1 MQGIVEIRKTS
12 IKHLFERINFQK
24 WSPDLMLNLDLSNLF
39 LHQNTSSWWWLD
51 QEINKFYP
59 FTQFDSHQANLE
71 QIIST
76 PATKNKDTGRQ
87 SWRQWVL
94 HILITKT
101 SSNSQLPA
109 ISLFV
114 ASALKIFL
122 SDFHDTFSL
131 LQCRRQLLFKC
142 LHKMWRSS
150 RRKDERQS
158 CNYFAMILHQLVT

>member
-1 MQGIVEIRKTS
+1 
-12 IKHLFERINFQK
+12 
-24 WSPDLMLNLDLSNLF
+24 MLNLDLSNLF